1 MTVEYGNG
9 NGAFTFNPDKI
20 VCIAYHPNKL
30 TIEVFTCVES
40 LYLEIVCK
48 SREQYIQREREMKNF
63 CMKRRW

>member
-9 NGAFTFNPDKI
+9 AFTINPDKI
-20 VCIAYHPNKL
+20 VCIAYYPDKL

-40 LYLEIVCK
+40 LNLEIVCK